1 MTGAYNLPSKHVIHA
16 VGPIYQ
22 SPEASSHLLEG
33 CYRTSLKLAAEKGG
47 SVAFSCISTGIYGYP
62 SLQAAEIATREVRR
76 FLEDQEKDGGEEGI
90 GKLDRV
96 IFCLFEDKDVRA
108 YEKWVP

>member
-1 MTGAYNLPSKHVIHA
+1 M
-16 VGPIYQ
+16 
-22 SPEASSHLLEG
+22 
-33 CYRTSLKLAAEKGG
+33 
-47 SVAFSCISTGIYGYP
+47 YGYP

-76 FLEDQEKDGGEEGI
+76 FLEAQENDGGEKGI

-96 IFCLFEDKDVRA
+96 VFCLFEDKDVRA